1 MIPPP
6 PTAAELAAS
15 REQKAI
21 RRRQKAPPK
30 NPVNSR
36 HLNEF
41 YPQSS
46 QPTPNVPEPTSPK
59 KPTGPT
65 EKPTKDHKLKHPLS
79 IKPMRLKDFLLD
91 GLNLYFKHL
100 RHPSQIPGN
109 DTFSRIYAMGVLPV
123 LIVAMTIIQWGIGIL
138 VILVNHT
145 EVGVRLYAKFF
156 QDQISLNDD
165 TDYIDLEGND
175 EAIRQLTSL
184 EQKSK
189 PSFSYHIANL
199 LLIMSSM
206 AYERNEKL
214 VAEAS
219 QILMNVQNQ
228 AERERAAKLL
238 EESEQDIDEKS
249 TSQFGMRFAGI
260 SELKTLG
267 GPFAGLFYN
276 DEAIVLVFKGTS
288 VLAFNEYLIDV
299 TIQRIDASEFL
310 YGEVHKGFYE
320 SLFPDPKP
328 TDDYETDTYDRTNP
342 FNTIMETIFET
353 AQKAKAKTGKPVNL
367 WITGHSLG
375 GALAAMVMARLQMPL
390 HGKDPLMQ
398 DEDERNEVQD
408 ISRKPNR
415 VHHNNSDN
423 ATRGG
428 TAEEAPRTV
437 WDEMLARF
445 SADSDLVVLRD
456 AYSVASP
463 KLGDSG
469 FAATFGRNHAQFCR
483 QSAYKPAYWR
493 LVADKDIV
501 PRMPPGCSADSKNPL
516 DHLLAPCLDCHCCP
530 QKGQR
535 PILFASSSDSDN
547 PVRNLPPHTL
557 DNDTTP
563 PNELATTSL
572 PLSQSNSS
580 QTLSQELDSI
590 KNDKTTSHRS
600 TYPEPPKHLHSLL
613 DYQHIGQLVKVFHSA
628 KVPVAKPSPFETDM
642 SQDVLRK
649 KKNMVEFLEKLEVMR
664 MAWSQQVPSTAA
676 VEAPA
681 SGSSN
686 QEKKDEQQ
694 ELSTRVQQAQKQL
707 QEDMVR
713 ARELYN
719 VDEQS
724 LPREPGPFEQILLSF
739 PSLLS
744 HAPTAYQR
752 NLVRAR
758 FYFESF
764 PGSEFEERVDQWVQD
779 EIEEEEDAEVEATR
793 DEEEEGVLRED
804 EEELH
809 FTFSET
815 KKAGGFGPVA
825 VEA

>member
-21 RRRQKAPPK
+21 RRRQAAPSK

-41 YPQSS
+41 SPQSN
-46 QPTPNVPEPTSPK
+46 QPSSNAPEPTSPQ

-65 EKPTKDHKLKHPLS
+65 EKPTKTPSKTPSKDHKLKHPLS

-100 RHPSQIPGN
+100 RHPSQIPGS
-109 DTFSRIYAMGVLPV
+109 DSFSRIYAMGVLPV
-123 LIVAMTIIQWGIGIL
+123 LIVAMTIVQWGIGVL

-145 EVGVRLYAKFF
+145 KVGTRLYAKFF
-156 QDQISLNDD
+156 EDQIALFDD
-165 TDYIDLEGND
+165 TDYIDPEGND

-206 AYERNEKL
+206 AYERDEKL

-219 QILMNVQNQ
+219 NILMNVQNQ
-228 AERERAAKLL
+228 AEREKAAKLL
-238 EESEQDIDEKS
+238 EESEQAIDEKS

-260 SELKTLG
+260 
-267 GPFAGLFYN
+267 
-276 DEAIVLVFKGTS
+276 
-288 VLAFNEYLIDV
+288 NEYLIDV
-299 TIQRIDASEFL
+299 TIQRVDASEFL

-328 TDDYETDTYDRTNP
+328 TDHYETDTYDRTNP

-353 AQKAKAKTGKPVNL
+353 AQRAKAKTGKPVNL

-390 HGKDPLMQ
+390 HSDDPLMQ
-398 DEDERNEVQD
+398 DEDERNEIQD
-408 ISRKPNR
+408 ISRKPNGVR
-415 VHHNNSDN
+415 HNNSAD
-423 ATRGG
+423 ATRGWA
-428 TAEEAPRTV
+428 AEEAPRTV

-445 SADSDLVVLRD
+445 SADSDLIVLRD

-463 KLGDSG
+463 KLGDSV
-469 FAATFGRNHAQFCR
+469 FAATFGKNHAQFCR
-483 QSAYKPAYWR
+483 RSAYKPAYWR

-501 PRMPPGCSADSKNPL
+501 PRMPPGCSVDSKNPL
-516 DHLLAPCLDCHCCP
+516 DRLLAPCLNCYCCP
-530 QKGQR
+530 HKGQQ
-535 PILFASSSDSDN
+535 PVPFASSSDSDN
-547 PVRNLPPHTL
+547 PVRELPPSAL
-557 DNDTTP
+557 DSDITP
-563 PNELATTSL
+563 PNEFATTSL

-580 QTLSQELDSI
+580 QTLSQDLDSI
-590 KNDKTTSHRS
+590 KNDKTTSHQS
-600 TYPEPPKHLHSLL
+600 TYPQPPKHLHSLL
-613 DYQHIGQLVKVFHSA
+613 DYQHIGQLVKVFHAA
-628 KVPVAKPSPFETDM
+628 KVPVSKSSPFESDM
-642 SQDVLRK
+642 SQDVLRQK
-649 KKNMVEFLEKLEVMR
+649 KDMEEFLEKMEVMR

-681 SGSSN
+681 NGSSK

-713 ARELYN
+713 ARELYD
-719 VDEQS
+719 VDELS
-724 LPREPGPFEQILLSF
+724 LLREPGTFEQILLSF

-744 HAPTAYQR
+744 HAPATYQR

-764 PGSEFEERVDQWVQD
+764 PGAGFEERVDQWVQE
-779 EIEEEEDAEVEATR
+779 EIDEEEDAEVEATR
-793 DEEEEGVLRED
+793 DEEEEGILRED

-815 KKAGGFGPVA
+815 KKAGSYVPVA